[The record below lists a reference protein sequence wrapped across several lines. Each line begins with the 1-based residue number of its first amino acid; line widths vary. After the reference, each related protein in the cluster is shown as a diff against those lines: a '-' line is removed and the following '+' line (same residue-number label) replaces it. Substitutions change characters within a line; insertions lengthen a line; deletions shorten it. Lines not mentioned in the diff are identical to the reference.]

1 MQQIATKTRVLV
13 IGGGPAGATVST
25 LLAREGFDV
34 TLLEKEFFPRYHIGE
49 TLLVSVQP
57 IIDLLGAREKADAM
71 GFQVKTGVL
80 WQWGGEEWT
89 FDWRKLNCDFR
100 SSFHVRREK
109 FDEMLLRHAQS
120 QGVKVHEGVGVSEI
134 LFDGERPVAADWA
147 ADGTGETGRIH
158 FDYLVDT
165 SGRAGIMATRYL
177 KSRRFLQAFQNV
189 ALWGYWKGASR
200 PETDFEG
207 PLTLVSVPHG
217 WIWYI
222 PIEEDVHSV
231 GLVCHT
237 DYFKEKK
244 ATSSLDDIYRENI
257 ASSELISRL
266 LGPGTLVSPM
276 YVERDYSYSSDR
288 LAGPGYFLAGDAG
301 CFIDP
306 LLSSGVH
313 LAMHSGTMAAASLSS
328 ILRGEVSEE
337 RATRFYHKCYRA
349 HFVRW
354 AMMVSTFYDV
364 NNNKETAFWR
374 AQQVSLEDLNG
385 AELKDL
391 KPAFSTLVSGLID
404 MRDAQDSTLLE
415 RCKSQV
421 DTILTQV
428 REDHPAPND
437 RYYKNGEERFDWG
450 RKADHA
456 IDGLYCTYAPRLG
469 LVEASARPQTPT
481 LESAAPHVP
490 ETTTAAA
497 PAAE

>member
-1 MQQIATKTRVLV
+1 MQNVAERTRVLV
-13 IGGGPAGATVST
+13 IGGGPAGATASA
-25 LLAREGFDV
+25 LLARQGFEV

-71 GFQVKTGVL
+71 GFQIKTGVL

-100 SSFHVRREK
+100 SSFHVRRDR

-120 QGVKVHEGVGVSEI
+120 QGVTVHEGVSVSEI
-134 LFDGERPVAADWA
+134 HFEGDRPVSADWLA
-147 ADGTGETGRIH
+147 EGTGDTGRIH
-158 FDYLVDT
+158 FDYLLDT

-189 ALWGYWKGASR
+189 AIWGYWKGAAK
-200 PETDFEG
+200 PKTDFDG
-207 PLTLVSVPHG
+207 PLTLVSVPNG

-231 GLVCHT
+231 GLVCHAE
-237 DYFKEKK
+237 YYKEVK
-244 ATSSLDDIYRENI
+244 TRMTLDEIYAENLRK
-257 ASSELISRL
+257 SDLISTL
-266 LGPGTLVSPM
+266 LVPGKLTSPM

-328 ILRGEVSEE
+328 ILRGEVHED

-374 AQQVSLEDLNG
+374 AQQVSVEDLNG
-385 AELKDL
+385 AEMKEL

-415 RCKSQV
+415 RCKAQV
-421 DTILTQV
+421 DNVLAQV
-428 REDHPAPND
+428 RDNHPAVND

-450 RKADHA
+450 RKAENA
-456 IDGLYCTYAPRLG
+456 IDGLYYVYTPRLG
-469 LVEASARPQTPT
+469 LVES
-481 LESAAPHVP
+481 SAA
-490 ETTTAAA
+490 E
-497 PAAE
+497 

>member
-1 MQQIATKTRVLV
+1 MLDLPKKTRVLV
-13 IGGGPAGATVST
+13 IGGGPAGATCST

-34 TLLEKEFFPRYHIGE
+34 TLLEKEIFPRYHIGE

-89 FDWRKLNCDFR
+89 FDWRKLNCDFT
-100 SSFHVRREK
+100 SSFHVKREK
-109 FDEMLLRHAQS
+109 FDEMLLRHGQS
-120 QGVKVHEGVGVSEI
+120 QGVKVFEGVSVAEI
-134 LFDGERPVAADWA
+134 HFDGERPVAADWQEE
-147 ADGTGETGRIH
+147 GTGARGRIE

-165 SGRAGIMATRYL
+165 SGRAGIMANRYL

-189 ALWGYWKGASR
+189 AIWGYWKDAAK
-200 PETDFEG
+200 PKTDFEG
-207 PLTLVSVPHG
+207 PLTLVSVPNG

-222 PIEEDVHSV
+222 PIEDDVHSV

-244 ATSSLDDIYRENI
+244 TTASLDEIYRENI
-257 ASSELISRL
+257 AGSELISKL
-266 LGPGTLVSPM
+266 LEPGKLVSPM
-276 YVERDYSYSSDR
+276 YVERDYSYSADR
-288 LAGPGYFLAGDAG
+288 LAGPGYYLAGDAG

-328 ILRGEVSEE
+328 VLRGEVSED

-354 AMMVSTFYDV
+354 ALMVSTFYDV
-364 NNNKETAFWR
+364 NNKKETAFWR
-374 AQQVSLEDLNG
+374 AQQVSTEDLHG
-385 AELKDL
+385 AEWQDL
-391 KPAFSTLVSGLID
+391 KPAFSTLMSGLID
-404 MRDAQDSTLLE
+404 MRDAQDSTMLE
-415 RCKSQV
+415 RCKAQV
-421 DTILTQV
+421 DRILTQV
-428 REDHPAPND
+428 KEDHPAPND

-450 RKADHA
+450 RKAEAA
-456 IDGLYCTYAPRLG
+456 IDGLYCVYRPRLG
-469 LVEASARPQTPT
+469 LVEAPAQARGDEAEAAERAQSA
-481 LESAAPHVP
+481 S
-490 ETTTAAA
+490 

>member
-1 MQQIATKTRVLV
+1 MSAVPERTRVLV
-13 IGGGPAGATVST
+13 IGGGPAGATAST
-25 LLAREGFDV
+25 LLAREGFEV
-34 TLLEKEFFPRYHIGE
+34 VLLEKEFFPRYHIGE

-71 GFQVKTGVL
+71 GFQIKTGVL

-120 QGVKVHEGVGVSEI
+120 QGVQVHEGVSVTEI
-134 LFDGERPVAADWA
+134 HFEGDRPVAVDWQ
-147 ADGTGETGRIH
+147 ADGTGESGRIH
-158 FDYLVDT
+158 FDQLVDT
-165 SGRAGIMATRYL
+165 SGRAGLMATRYL
-177 KSRRFLQAFQNV
+177 KSRRFLKAFQNV
-189 ALWGYWKGASR
+189 AVWRYWKGAGK
-200 PETDFEG
+200 PQTDFEG

-231 GLVCHT
+231 GLVCHSE
-237 DYFKEKK
+237 YFKDRKGEV
-244 ATSSLDDIYRENI
+244 SVEEMYDENLQ
-257 ASSELISRL
+257 SNELIAGL
-266 LGPGTLVSPM
+266 LKSGTVVSPM

-313 LAMHSGTMAAASLSS
+313 LAMHSATMAAASICS
-328 ILRGEVSEE
+328 ILRGEVEE
-337 RATRFYHKCYRA
+337 EHATRFYHKCYRA

-364 NNNKETAFWR
+364 NSKKETAFWR

-385 AELKDL
+385 AELQDL

-404 MRDAQDSTLLE
+404 MRDAQDAALMSK
-415 RCKSQV
+415 CKAQV
-421 DTILTQV
+421 DTILTQI

-437 RYYKNGEERFDWG
+437 RFYKNGEERFDWG

-469 LVEASARPQTPT
+469 LQLAD
-481 LESAAPHVP
+481 AAD
-490 ETTTAAA
+490 
-497 PAAE
+497 PA